1 MLLLKMVNTEY
12 ELKVFLLDTLEE
24 AKIIADRERL
34 KFFHYMKKIQKES
47 SFSNLPK
54 VTGNSSTLVGLDK

>member
-1 MLLLKMVNTEY
+1 MYRLLKMVNTEY

-34 KFFHYMKKIQKES
+34 KIFPLYEE
-47 SFSNLPK
+47 
-54 VTGNSSTLVGLDK
+54 NSERIII